1 MPQTHSTDLVA
12 TTRNAGSHF
21 GRVTETDVDVD
32 LTDLG
37 ATLIVAGTGDLKI
50 GLPPAAYQNTTGVNV
65 AQTVT
70 VRRGPDST
78 GTHTLRSVFGDSIE
92 DPSTPG
98 IYATDVT
105 MPPEVMS
112 VTYTVSK
119 HGYWALTAKVAQ

>member
-32 LTDLG
+32 LTDLD

-92 DPSTPG
+92 THPPPVSTRR
-98 IYATDVT
+98 
-105 MPPEVMS
+105 M
-112 VTYTVSK
+112 
-119 HGYWALTAKVAQ
+119 